1 CIPKLVGSGRV
12 GMATSNP
19 PVSPFEMSFLKET
32 LCAQQNLL
40 QKLYSE
46 LDAEREASATAASEA
61 LNVILRLQGEKAAV
75 KMEAEQY
82 KRLAE
87 EKMCHAEESFA
98 IIEDIIYQKELELAA
113 LDYQVQSY
121 RYKLISLGC
130 PDPASSSVDLK
141 FPQNLL
147 QRSDSLSGKKNCPS
161 LGRRNSAPIL
171 PKLKKP
177 ASPEPDI
184 PASYG
189 EEIRMLDIRVREI
202 TGPNYPGL
210 SPKSEIPSSP
220 NVHDVFEVP
229 QVEKPS
235 EKVMGKNEPD
245 WLKKLFLQ
253 SSGDE
258 KGLCKPSHIAAIDR
272 AIVGPIVGPVAS
284 TSESRPGLSMVRE
297 VEREEGIPDSREEEL
312 KLLKEI
318 KEEINLLRDE
328 IRSLK
333 EKNVSD
339 ESSSYNLPE
348 VRNASF
354 LALTKKYSLGDLKI
368 LS

>member
-1 CIPKLVGSGRV
+1 
-12 GMATSNP
+12 MATGNP

-32 LCAQQNLL
+32 LCAQQQLL

-98 IIEDIIYQKELELAA
+98 IVEDIIYQKELELAA

-130 PDPASSSVDLK
+130 PDPASSPVDLK
-141 FPQNLL
+141 FPENLL

-184 PASYG
+184 PAVTSYG

-202 TGPNYPGL
+202 TGPNYQGP
-210 SPKSEIPSSP
+210 SPKSEMPRKQEAGSYPSSP

-229 QVEKPS
+229 QVEKPYEVS
-235 EKVMGKNEPD
+235 SVKVTGKNEPD

-272 AIVGPIVGPVAS
+272 AIVGPVAS
-284 TSESRPGLSMVRE
+284 TSESRSGLSMVRE
-297 VEREEGIPDSREEEL
+297 VERAEGPDSREEEL

-348 VRNASF
+348 AMLHF
-354 LALTKKYSLGDLKI
+354 WL
-368 LS
+368 